1 MSDPKLLKEILAQA
15 PQNSHLGSKMITS
28 SEVDIGDMI
37 EKSGCNDKY
46 TDLEECLGEHDRD
59 WRKCQAEV
67 LNKQLTF
74 LSLSAVCKVLNKSS
88 RTRRSQTPIT
98 IKQYNYDH
106 AGESIEEM

>member
-37 EKSGCNDKY
+37 EKSGCNEKY

-67 LNKQLTF
+67 LN
-74 LSLSAVCKVLNKSS
+74 N
-88 RTRRSQTPIT
+88 
-98 IKQYNYDH
+98 
-106 AGESIEEM
+106 